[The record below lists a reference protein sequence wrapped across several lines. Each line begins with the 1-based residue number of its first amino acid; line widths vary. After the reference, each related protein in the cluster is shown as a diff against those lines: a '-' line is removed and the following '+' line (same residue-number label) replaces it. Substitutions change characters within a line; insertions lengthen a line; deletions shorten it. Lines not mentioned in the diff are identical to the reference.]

1 MGLFVVL
8 PGLNRWLM
16 RLWLP
21 LVVLVS
27 PALMSPAAVRSQVD
41 DAPAEA
47 QAGLLTIES
56 DQQSANSSTGVITA
70 SGNVR
75 LVHADRGLV
84 ATGRQAQYFSR
95 EQRIVLSGDVDVV
108 QTDGHTLRAD
118 QVTVLLDEERTLA
131 TTSAGNQ
138 VISSWSLQDPGTAV
152 TQ

>member
-1 MGLFVVL
+1 MALFAVV
-8 PGLNRWLM
+8 PGLKLMLM

-21 LVVLVS
+21 LLLVV
-27 PALMSPAAVRSQVD
+27 SPAAVHAQID
-41 DAPAEA
+41 EAPTETA

-56 DQQSANSSTGVITA
+56 DKQSANSGTGVITA

-118 QVTVLLDEERTLA
+118 QVTVLLDEQRTLA
-131 TTSAGNQ
+131 TTGAGDQ
-138 VISSWSLQDPGTAV
+138 VISSWTLQDSGASV
-152 TQ
+152 TP

>member
-1 MGLFVVL
+1 MALFAVV
-8 PGLNRWLM
+8 PGLKLLLM

-21 LVVLVS
+21 LLMVV
-27 PALMSPAAVRSQVD
+27 SPAAVHAQID
-41 DAPAEA
+41 EAPTETA

-118 QVTVLLDEERTLA
+118 QVTVLLDEQRTLA
-131 TTSAGNQ
+131 TTSAGQQ
-138 VISSWSLQDPGTAV
+138 VTSSWSLQDPGAAV
-152 TQ
+152 AP

>member
-1 MGLFVVL
+1 MALFAVV
-8 PGLNRWLM
+8 PGLKLMLM

-21 LVVLVS
+21 LLLVV
-27 PALMSPAAVRSQVD
+27 SPAAVHAQID
-41 DAPAEA
+41 EAPTETA

-56 DQQSANSSTGVITA
+56 DQQSANSGTGVITA

-108 QTDGHTLRAD
+108 QNDGHTLRAD
-118 QVTVLLDEERTLA
+118 QVTVLLDEQRTLA
-131 TTSAGNQ
+131 TTGAGDQ
-138 VISSWSLQDPGTAV
+138 VISSWTLQDPGASV
-152 TQ
+152 TP

>member
-1 MGLFVVL
+1 MHGVVL
-8 PGLNRWLM
+8 VVQGLNGWLL

-21 LVVLVS
+21 LVLLV
-27 PALMSPAAVRSQVD
+27 SPAAVRSQIDGASVE
-41 DAPAEA
+41 AA
-47 QAGLLTIES
+47 QAGVLTIES
-56 DQQSANSSTGVITA
+56 DQQTANSSTGVITA

-131 TTSAGNQ
+131 TTSAGKQ
-138 VISSWSLQDPGTAV
+138 VISSWSLQDPGAAV

>member
-21 LVVLVS
+21 LVLLVS

>member
-1 MGLFVVL
+1 MGVFVVV

-21 LVVLVS
+21 LVLLV
-27 PALMSPAAVRSQVD
+27 SPAAVRSQIAE
-41 DAPAEA
+41 APAEAA

-95 EQRIVLSGDVDVV
+95 EQRIVLSGVDVV

-118 QVTVLLDEERTLA
+118 QVTVLLDEQRTLA
-131 TTSAGNQ
+131 TTSAGQQ
-138 VISSWSLQDPGTAV
+138 VTSSWSLQDPGAV
-152 TQ
+152 VAQ

>member
-1 MGLFVVL
+1 MGLFVVV

-118 QVTVLLDEERTLA
+118 QVTVLLDEQRTLA
-131 TTSAGNQ
+131 TTSAGQQ
-138 VISSWSLQDPGTAV
+138 VISSWSLQDPGAAV
-152 TQ
+152 AQ

>member
-1 MGLFVVL
+1 MGLFVVV

-16 RLWLP
+16 HLWLP
-21 LVVLVS
+21 LVLLV
-27 PALMSPAAVRSQVD
+27 SPAAVRSQIAE
-41 DAPAEA
+41 APAEVA

-118 QVTVLLDEERTLA
+118 QVTVLLDEQRTLA
-131 TTSAGNQ
+131 TTSAGQQ
-138 VISSWSLQDPGTAV
+138 VTSSWSLQDPGAGV

>member
-1 MGLFVVL
+1 MALFAVV
-8 PGLNRWLM
+8 PGLKLLLM

-21 LVVLVS
+21 LLLVVS
-27 PALMSPAAVRSQVD
+27 PAALHAQID
-41 DAPAEA
+41 EAPTETA

-56 DQQSANSSTGVITA
+56 DQQSANSGTGVITA

-118 QVTVLLDEERTLA
+118 QVTVLLDEQRTLA
-131 TTSAGNQ
+131 TTGAGDQ
-138 VISSWSLQDPGTAV
+138 VISSWTLQDPGASV
-152 TQ
+152 TP